1 MAIATVNPATGLV
14 EKEFDA
20 HDATEVER
28 RIALGQAAFEQ
39 LKSTTFAQRGEWL
52 NEAADLLE
60 ADVDDLAHTLV
71 LEMGKPLAQA
81 KAEVLKSAKGL
92 RFYAKHAAAFAD
104 DEWLTDP
111 SAVGASKAGS
121 RYQPIGIVLAV
132 MPWNYPLWQA
142 LRFAAPAL
150 AAGNVGL
157 LKHASNVPQ
166 AALYLDTLF
175 SRAGFPAGAFQAL
188 LIGAR
193 EVKSVIE
200 DPRVKAVTLTGSE
213 PAGRSVASIA
223 GDAIKKSVLE
233 LGGSDPF
240 VVLPSADLEAAS
252 DTAVRARLQNNGQS
266 CIAGKRFIVHADVYD
281 KFTELFVAK
290 MSAAVMGD
298 PLDPSTTLGPLATE
312 SGRDEV
318 ADLVKDAIAK
328 GAKVLTGGEVPDQ
341 AGWWYPATVITD
353 LPDDAL
359 LVMEE
364 AFGPVASLYKAK
376 DIDDAIRIANQT
388 RFGLSSAVWVNDAAD
403 EAKCVD
409 ELDAGAVFVN
419 GMTASYNEL
428 PFGGVKASGYGREL
442 AAVGMREFMN
452 LKTVWK
458 G

>member
-1 MAIATVNPATGLV
+1 MAIATINPTNGVV
-14 EKEFDA
+14 EAEFTA
-20 HDATEVER
+20 HDHAEVER
-28 RIALGQAAFEQ
+28 RIALAQAAFEQ
-39 LKSTTFAQRGEWL
+39 LKSTSFAQRGEWL
-52 NEAADLLE
+52 NTAADLLE
-60 ADVDDLAHTLV
+60 ADVDELAVVLV
-71 LEMGKPLAQA
+71 KEMGKPIGQA

-92 RFYAKHAAAFAD
+92 RYYAKHAVEFAA
-104 DEWLTDP
+104 DEWLGDP
-111 SAVGASKAGS
+111 SAVGASHAGA
-121 RYQPIGIVLAV
+121 RYQPIGVVLAV

-166 AALYLDTLF
+166 AAIYLDTLF
-175 SRAGFPAGAFQAL
+175 SRAGFPAGAFQSL

-193 EVKSVIE
+193 DVKAVIE

-223 GDAIKKSVLE
+223 GDAIKKTVLE

-240 VVLPSADLEAAS
+240 IVLPSADLDAAS
-252 DTAVRARLQNNGQS
+252 DTAVKARLLNNGQS

-290 MSAAVMGD
+290 MAAAKVGD
-298 PLDPSTTLGPLATE
+298 PLDPETVLGPLATE

-318 ADLVKDAIAK
+318 ADLVKDAVAK
-328 GAKVLTGGEVPDQ
+328 GAKVLTGGVVPDQ
-341 AGWWYPATVITD
+341 AGWWYPATVIAD

-359 LVMEE
+359 LVLEE
-364 AFGPVASLYKAK
+364 AFGPVASLYKAT

-403 EAKCVD
+403 EAKCIE